1 MNIISSFDE
10 FLLQNETRKK
20 RTHNPSDLTACLR
33 QLYYKWNGVEKS
45 NPPTAGNI
53 IKMQF
58 GNLAEELLVPW
69 LDNEVHKGRIQGYEQ
84 QVEVWSNEPDLEV
97 QLHGYQDFVL
107 TRPDGTKVGLECK
120 SSFGQGI
127 KYIQSTG
134 KPKPEHLVQCYAYM
148 KYGEPKE
155 YWLFYIGR
163 DNGYRTCFY
172 LTYNETREAIT
183 FDDLADFYHKKT
195 GGTAR
200 TKPMDSVVEWATKQE
215 EIEYD
220 DANDCYYFN
229 DSKKNGLMT
238 CEGQPVNIDWDYYI
252 GRMQL
257 SESTIGGEL
266 PPEREFKAAIK
277 EGNPKYRYQ
286 RNNVTYSSDYQCMY
300 CDWLNHCWKPLIE
313 DSKNGTMY
321 YGDEVV
327 E

>member
-1 MNIISSFDE
+1 MNIINSFDD
-10 FLLQNETRKK
+10 FLLQSETREK

-69 LDNEVHKGRIQGYEQ
+69 LDNEVHKGHIQGYEQ
-84 QVEVWSNEPDLEV
+84 QVEVWSNEPDLEI

-107 TRPDGTKVGLECK
+107 TRPDGVKVGLECK

-172 LTYNETREAIT
+172 LRYN
-183 FDDLADFYHKKT
+183 
-195 GGTAR
+195 
-200 TKPMDSVVEWATKQE
+200 
-215 EIEYD
+215 
-220 DANDCYYFN
+220 
-229 DSKKNGLMT
+229 NGAMS
-238 CEGQPVNIDWDYYI
+238 CDGEPVDIDWDYYI

-257 SESTIGGEL
+257 SESTIDGEF
-266 PPEREFKAAIK
+266 PPGREFKAAIK
-277 EGNPKYRYQ
+277 DGEVRAKFQ
-286 RNNVTYSSDYQCMY
+286 RNNKEYKSDWQCNY
-300 CDWLNHCWKPLIE
+300 CDWRDKCWQPLI
-313 DSKNGTMY
+313 DNSKNGTMY
-321 YGDEVV
+321 YGEEVV